1 MRNANHTRKNK
12 HFVMETSHINSARS
26 NNSSLTSNGAN
37 GSLHG
42 AAKTDMEII
51 NVNNP
56 NYIPSK
62 HSSHSVRPDSA
73 RYRLL
78 QDLRHTNLTN
88 LVNESSDAVNR
99 RQAEVDISKI
109 ILFYKIV

>member
-1 MRNANHTRKNK
+1 MQMLNTGHSRKKK
-12 HFVMETSHINSARS
+12 HLHMETSNINSARS
-26 NNSSLTSNGAN
+26 NNSSVTSNGAS

-56 NYIPSK
+56 NYVPSK
-62 HSSHSVRPDSA
+62 HSSTLDSVRPDSA

-88 LVNESSDAVNR
+88 LVNGTEDAMEINR
-99 RQAEVDISKI
+99 KQAEVDRN
-109 ILFYKIV
+109 